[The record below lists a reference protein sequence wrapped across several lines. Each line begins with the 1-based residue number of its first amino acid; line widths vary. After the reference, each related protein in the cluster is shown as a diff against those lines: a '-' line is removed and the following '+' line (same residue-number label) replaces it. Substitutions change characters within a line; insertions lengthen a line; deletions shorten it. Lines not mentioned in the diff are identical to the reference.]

1 MPCLAKECFWRLI
14 ASMTP
19 EVKRNHAHVTT
30 QCRLFQVGPRLLLW
44 LLLIRWDSPLTVFRQ
59 SFGTLCAVFMGSLDG
74 LQAVLESLQAVFWR
88 SSRGLCAVFRHSMG
102 LLGGL
107 WAVYDRLQTIFED
120 PQEVL
125 CCSLGSLWPVCSVFS
140 VFNWSSGGFL
150 ICNQNSIFSN
160 MEVERLFSLMI

>member
-1 MPCLAKECFWRLI
+1 MRFPIWCMVW
-14 ASMTP
+14 P
-19 EVKRNHAHVTT
+19 W
-30 QCRLFQVGPRLLLW
+30 CRLFQVGPRLLLW
-44 LLLIRWDSPLTVFRQ
+44 LLLIRWDSLLAVFRQ
-59 SFGTLCAVFMGSLDG
+59 SFGNLCAVFMGSLDG

-125 CCSLGSLWPVCSVFS
+125 CCSLGSLWPVCSVLS
-140 VFNWSSGGFL
+140 VFGWSSGGFL